1 MLGHLAVTDDP
12 ETVAAGKKPLKR
24 PTSFPRRPSAP
35 PQLLVSGTTRSPVSE
50 IRQPRTPP
58 ARPTPQRSQPSTPA
72 EGTFIFIFAG

>member
-12 ETVAAGKKPLKR
+12 ETVAARKPLKR
-24 PTSFPRRPSAP
+24 PTSFPRRPMAP

-58 ARPTPQRSQPSTPA
+58 ARPTPQRPQPSSPA
-72 EGTFIFIFAG
+72 EGTFFSYHKPR